1 MPSLFKLYISDG
13 MAVYI
18 GRDVKT
24 KLHTHHALEIVMA
37 FNKPFLISTNGNEF
51 EKSDCSIIAADVAHQ
66 FTGQD
71 DLYVFI
77 YFDAEFS
84 YALQIEAKLKLSK
97 HGFLHYFGKEI
108 DQVRTKFI
116 EWFNSEESGDEKIS
130 AAIVNLVQLITGSV
144 SQEKIIEGRTKEAT
158 NYIRSSVHKEISMKE
173 VASKVFLS
181 ESRFAHLF
189 KEQIGI
195 PFRRYVLWCR
205 LQAALKA
212 ITEGHSFTIA
222 AYEGGF
228 ADVAHLSRTFTE
240 MFGVAPS
247 DVLKQ

>member
-1 MPSLFKLYISDG
+1 MPPSFRLYLSDG
-13 MAVYI
+13 TAVYI

-24 KLHTHHALEIVMA
+24 RLHTHHALEIVMA
-37 FNKPFLISTNGNEF
+37 FNKPFLISRNGNEF
-51 EKSDCSIIAADVAHQ
+51 EKSDCSIISADVPHQ

-77 YFDAEFS
+77 YFDAEYS
-84 YALQIEAKLKLSK
+84 YAMQIEATLKLTK
-97 HGFLHYFGKEI
+97 HGLLHYFGKEI
-108 DQVRTKFI
+108 NQVRTIFV
-116 EWFNSEESGDEKIS
+116 EWFNSDESGDEKII
-130 AAIVNLVQLITGSV
+130 AAIDNNLVQLITGSAN
-144 SQEKIIEGRTKEAT
+144 QEKIIEGRIKKAT
-158 NYIRSSVHKEISMKE
+158 NFIQSSLHKEISVEM

-195 PFRRYVLWCR
+195 PFRRYILWCR
-205 LQAALKA
+205 MQAALKA
-212 ITEGHSFTIA
+212 VTDGQTFTQA

-240 MFGVAPS
+240 MFGVSPS
-247 DVLKQ
+247 EVLK

>member
-1 MPSLFKLYISDG
+1 MTNRDFKLFVANG

-24 KLHTHHALEIVMA
+24 RLHTHHALEIVIA
-37 FNKPFLISTNGNEF
+37 FDRPFLVSRNGIEF
-51 EKSDCSIIAADVAHQ
+51 EKSGCSIISADVLHQ

-71 DLYVFI
+71 DFYVFI

-84 YALQIEAKLKLSK
+84 YAMQIEAKLNLTEC
-97 HGFLHYFGKEI
+97 GIMHYFRKEI
-108 DQVRTKFI
+108 NQVQTKFS
-116 EWFNSEESGDEKIS
+116 EWFNSEESSDEKVI
-130 AAIVNLVQLITGSV
+130 AAIDSLVQLLTGSAN
-144 SQEKIIEGRTKEAT
+144 QEKIIEVRIKNAIS
-158 NYIRSSVHKEISMKE
+158 YIQSSLHEEVSMAV

-195 PFRRYVLWCR
+195 PFRRYILWCR
-205 LQAALKA
+205 MQAALKA
-212 ITEGHSFTIA
+212 ITEGQSFTIA

-240 MFGVAPS
+240 MFGVSPS
-247 DVLKQ
+247 EVLK